1 MESLEA
7 LQLGNGQGSI
17 HKTSQFGEGHGDFD
31 VDHVSDIIAFDIPT
45 VSSGS
50 WETQALVKRIIELTA
65 ELSSQ
70 VGSLKYVTS

>member
-7 LQLGNGQGSI
+7 LQLGNGQGAMPR
-17 HKTSQFGEGHGDFD
+17 QNEFGGERGDFD
-31 VDHVSDIIAFDIPT
+31 VDHVSDIIAFDIPP

-70 VGSLKYVTS
+70 VP